1 MVKHLCL
8 ENYQAAAL
16 GVSFTRHSQQDVLLT
31 QPNKFPFSL
40 AKGVISTAHVG
51 RFSRALIALINTH
64 KKITV
69 RLPVEK

>member
-31 QPNKFPFSL
+31 QPNKFPFLL

-51 RFSRALIALINTH
+51 
-64 KKITV
+64 
-69 RLPVEK
+69 